1 MALPY
6 INLYIGDLKKDT
18 DLLSPAAF
26 GSYMRL
32 MLFHMHEAKNRGQVT
47 FTLPQLCRIFAAENL
62 EQTSAI
68 LKEITD
74 PTFNICDYQETDGKH
89 WFRNRRMVK
98 ESAISQARSEAG
110 KIGAEKTNTKNRQ
123 NKKVAED
130 FAAATG
136 AASDSANNSASNSAN
151 KGQNYNTNINNNSI
165 NNTDELNG
173 EFAQTPG
180 AGPRI
185 DNGTAV
191 FVVPELLGIFKK
203 HKPKYI
209 YQQDKDFPA
218 LRKIAET
225 IADQEGVTIQNN
237 EGIEQIKS
245 TWESIVVF
253 LLTDN
258 LYKNF
263 QLNQVEKY
271 FQSICEKFR
280 NDNGNAQTAVVSLK
294 GPKPSPIQNN
304 IAAAQ
309 GAKDMIEKKYAGGQ
323 E

>member
-47 FTLPQLCRIFAAENL
+47 FTLPQLCRIFGATNNAETFEL
-62 EQTSAI
+62 LQ
-68 LKEITD
+68 EIVN
-74 PTFNICDYQETDGKH
+74 PEFQIVDYTETEKGHFIK
-89 WFRNRRMVK
+89 NRRMVK
-98 ESAISQARSEAG
+98 EAGVSQVRSESG
-110 KIGAEKTNTKNRQ
+110 KKGAEATNEKNRQ
-123 NKKVAED
+123 NKKLAAE
-130 FAAATG
+130 FAAAKAVADG
-136 AASDSANNSASNSAN
+136 EANVSASNSA
-151 KGQNYNTNINNNSI
+151 KEGQNYNTNINTNNSI
-165 NNTDELNG
+165 DTDNTEIN
-173 EFAQTPG
+173 
-180 AGPRI
+180 AGPKI
-185 DNGTAV
+185 DNGTSV
-191 FVVPELLGIFKK
+191 FIVPEMLAIFKK

-209 YQQDKDFPA
+209 YQQEKDFPA

-225 IADQEGVTIQNN
+225 IADQEGQTIQTS
-237 EGIEQIKS
+237 EGIEQVKA
-245 TWESIVVF
+245 TWEAIVVF

-280 NDNGNAQTAVVSLK
+280 NDNGDATTAAVQGK
-294 GPKPSPIQNN
+294 GPKPSPVQNN
-304 IAAAQ
+304 INAANGARDIIQNKYSAAQ
-309 GAKDMIEKKYAGGQ
+309 
-323 E
+323 